1 MAPRKRLAVIE
12 ALDRLGLLKYLLA
25 SGITV
30 LAFVLTAGAFC
41 YEQLQKRPPRLSPAA
56 QAALARDTP
65 RTTPAA
71 GHVHRAPVS
80 RLARFAAA
88 ADVPAGFSFY
98 DISDRETP
106 QSLADKLAN
115 KRFRITRGQGQS
127 CNFAYPL
134 TAPAG
139 DKEAVAAYI
148 RELGRD
154 CCAAAQVLPGQLATY
169 AFARTPDKTPAR
181 EAGKEAAPISG
192 AAVFSEV
199 GGGLLTLN
207 LRFSDNAAGY
217 AVSLEKYLDER
228 FGPASPMGRDGS
240 AWARDKGL
248 VTVTR
253 TGRSLQVAVYYA
265 ANIERHAAHTARLA
279 DRPQP
284 QTPPPAT
291 GMAMAEAF

>member
-1 MAPRKRLAVIE
+1 MAQRKRLAVIE
-12 ALDRLGLLKYLLA
+12 ALDRLGLLKYVLA
-25 SGITV
+25 TGITL

-41 YEQLQKRPPRLSPAA
+41 YEQLQKSPPRLSEAA
-56 QAALARDTP
+56 RIALARETP
-65 RTTPAA
+65 PPPAG

-80 RLARFAAA
+80 RLARFSAAT
-88 ADVPAGFSFY
+88 DGPSGFSFY

-134 TAPAG
+134 TTPAG

-148 RELGRD
+148 RDLGRD

-169 AFARTPDKTPAR
+169 AFARSPDKA
-181 EAGKEAAPISG
+181 AGKEAAKDVAPISG

-207 LRFSDNAAGY
+207 LRFSDNAEGY
-217 AVSLEKYLDER
+217 AASLEKHLGDR
-228 FGPASPMGRDGS
+228 FGPPSPMGRDGS

-279 DRPQP
+279 DRPLRQP
-284 QTPPPAT
+284 TPAPG
-291 GMAMAEAF
+291 GMAVAKAW

>member
-1 MAPRKRLAVIE
+1 MACRKRVSVIE
-12 ALDRLGLLKYLLA
+12 TLDRLGLLKYLLA

-41 YEQLQKRPPRLSPAA
+41 YEQLQKRPPRLSEAA
-56 QAALARDTP
+56 RAVLARETP
-65 RTTPAA
+65 PGHTPGYAL
-71 GHVHRAPVS
+71 RAPVS
-80 RLARFAAA
+80 RQARFS
-88 ADVPAGFSFY
+88 ADADAQTGFSFY
-98 DISDRETP
+98 DLSDRETP

-115 KRFRITRGQGQS
+115 KRFRVTRGQGQS

-148 RELGRD
+148 RDLGRD
-154 CCAAAQVLPGQLATY
+154 CCAAAQALPGQLATY
-169 AFARTPDKTPAR
+169 AFTRTQEKP
-181 EAGKEAAPISG
+181 AGKDTGKGAAPISG

-207 LRFSDNAAGY
+207 LRFSDNAEGY
-217 AVSLEKYLDER
+217 GATLAKHLSDR
-228 FGPASPMGRDGS
+228 FGPPSPMGRDGS

-253 TGRSLQVAVYYA
+253 TGHALQVAVYYA

-279 DRPQP
+279 DRPVRQ
-284 QTPPPAT
+284 PPPAT
-291 GMAMAEAF
+291 GMAVAEAF

>member
-1 MAPRKRLAVIE
+1 MARGKRMALIE

-30 LAFVLTAGAFC
+30 LAFALTAGAFC
-41 YEQLQKRPPRLSPAA
+41 YEQLQKRPPRLSEAA
-56 QAALARDTP
+56 QAVLARETP
-65 RTTPAA
+65 PGQAA
-71 GHVHRAPVS
+71 GYALRAPVS
-80 RLARFAAA
+80 HQARFSAEAG
-88 ADVPAGFSFY
+88 ADAGFSFY
-98 DISDRETP
+98 DLSDRETP

-115 KRFRITRGQGQS
+115 KRFRVTRGQGQS

-148 RELGRD
+148 RDLGRD
-154 CCAAAQVLPGQLATY
+154 CCAAAKALPGQLATY
-169 AFARTPDKTPAR
+169 AFTRSPDKS
-181 EAGKEAAPISG
+181 AGKSAAPISG

-207 LRFSDNAAGY
+207 LRFSDNAEGY
-217 AVSLEKYLDER
+217 GTTLAKHLSDR
-228 FGPASPMGRDGS
+228 FGPPSPMGRDGS

-248 VTVTR
+248 ITVTR
-253 TGRSLQVAVYYA
+253 TGHTLQVAVYYA

-279 DRPQP
+279 DRPVRQ
-284 QTPPPAT
+284 PPPAT
-291 GMAMAEAF
+291 GMAVAEAW